1 MKVKLIMTKNDDKTR
16 DNGIM
21 KNGTVDLGDDTTSVT
36 KNKGTN
42 CLQVIYGDLGT
53 TEWNYTRKKNYS
65 QNKRALR

>member
-21 KNGTVDLGDDTTSVT
+21 KNGTVDLGNDTTSVT

-53 TEWNYTRKKNYS
+53 TEWNYTRKKTIH
-65 QNKRALR
+65 KTKEH